1 MNNASRLRP
10 EESAPSPQ
18 TTAPSMKRFLVR
30 LLFLLLALNAPV
42 LSMAAETLSGVG
54 IGAGNNWWRSWVDLN
69 GDGRAD
75 FCYRDNADGER
86 IRCFFSKDG
95 QYTNTP
101 DIEVGIG
108 RNHQTYQWWFDVDGD
123 GLADLCRG
131 YDYKRPD
138 FSVRCQFTKDRF
150 QQLASVVIPFS
161 TRGWVG
167 GWSGEN
173 DTSVFNGTGGLAN
186 SSSIFLVDIN
196 ADQRTDVCHVA
207 VIDDSN
213 VSANRHQLRCNLSN
227 GATFE
232 PVTAAWTSIQID
244 PGSDQFPRSF
254 VDMNGDGFP
263 DFCRTL
269 GNGTL
274 SCLLGSESGFTA
286 TDLVSPVLDRGYKEG
301 AAFIDFNAD
310 GKADYCRITGGSGTY
325 QLRCTPSTGVG
336 WDKTNERLSPVIPD
350 KKVGHGTAR
359 WWIDINADGLPDFCR
374 AVGANPDPS
383 AGPDV
388 AVEDVA
394 GTLSCRLNKGDGS
407 STDPTGAFYY
417 SDIEIP
423 TNFGRGDG
431 GRQWCDSTGSGF
443 PTLCRNSVSRIYSTT
458 QECVDVGSNGE
469 GGAPNLVCS
478 YPVLS
483 ETHALITGLG
493 TKDTPQA
500 NHPLLT
506 AYTDGLGA
514 ETRIGYL
521 PLTDTDVYTRSGI
534 TNTARRFVGP
544 PPTSPVVYETRAW
557 MLGNADASQGH
568 TLTGNA
574 RYFYGDLTNDPWAG
588 TSRGF
593 RERWMF
599 SEGAN
604 TIDHTLFFQGLGPAV
619 DGNGSV
625 ENDLREI
632 GMVRTQKRYAING
645 GATPLPGSDER
656 GLSERH
662 RLLNSIWKMPLLR
675 RGLIGGD
682 LLGSSSPLMVMQQ
695 TDNELA
701 DTSPANPRYRYIG
714 KSTTTSYDHN
724 GTSLVPLPTATTTTA
739 QDKYGNVT
747 HVTQTKTQSTATGT
761 LTWTTTTVNDYPD
774 DSTPDGQKWRRLGR
788 LKKSTV
794 TSSAPSL
801 DAQIAANARSAGTSA
816 NASAVSSS
824 LAAVGQD
831 APKPMPLPPQ
841 LLMPILQLLLED

>member
-69 GDGRAD
+69 GDGKAD
-75 FCYRDNADGER
+75 YCFRYDPDGER

-95 QYTNTP
+95 VYANTP
-101 DIEVGIG
+101 DIDVPIG
-108 RNHQTYQWWFDVDGD
+108 RNHLPYQWWSDVDGD

-131 YDYKRPD
+131 YDYRQPQYVVD
-138 FSVRCQFTKDRF
+138 CRFTKDKF
-150 QQLASVVIPFS
+150 QSGMAIGVTLSR
-161 TRGWVG
+161 RGLTEDGFNGAGGLVG
-167 GWSGEN
+167 SS
-173 DTSVFNGTGGLAN
+173 SVF
-186 SSSIFLVDIN
+186 SVDIN
-196 ADQRTDVCHVA
+196 GDQRTDVCYLA
-207 VIDDSN
+207 VRDDADSN
-213 VSANRHQLRCNLSN
+213 RVDTYELRCHLSN
-227 GATFE
+227 GASFDA
-232 PVTAAWTSIQID
+232 VTPAWTSKPIEA
-244 PGSDQFPRSF
+244 GSDQYPRSF

-269 GNGTL
+269 DNGRL
-274 SCLLGSESGFTA
+274 ACVLGGDAGFSGTELQTA
-286 TDLVSPVLDRGYKEG
+286 VAIDRGYKEG

-310 GKADYCRITGGSGTY
+310 GKADYCRITGPAYQY
-325 QLRCTPSTGVG
+325 QLRCTASTGVG
-336 WDKTNERLSPVIPD
+336 WDTTNERISPVISND
-350 KKVGHGTAR
+350 KVGHGTAR

-534 TNTARRFVGP
+534 TNSARRFVGP

-557 MLGNADASQGH
+557 MLGSADASQGY

>member
-1 MNNASRLRP
+1 MSLNNASRHRP
-10 EESAPSPQ
+10 EESASCPQ
-18 TTAPSMKRFLVR
+18 TIAPSMKRYLVR
-30 LLFLLLALNAPV
+30 LLFLLLALNAPA

-54 IGAGNNWWRSWVDLN
+54 IAAGNNWWRSWVDLN

-75 FCYRDNADGER
+75 FCYRYDPDGEK

-108 RNHQTYQWWFDVDGD
+108 RNHQPYQWWYDVDGD

-131 YDYKRPD
+131 YDYRQSNFD
-138 FSVRCQFTKDRF
+138 LSCRFTKDRF
-150 QQLASVVIPFS
+150 QVWASVSIPIYALRRVS
-161 TRGWVG
+161 GSPYGVG
-167 GWSGEN
+167 S
-173 DTSVFNGTGGLAN
+173 LIN
-186 SSSIFLVDIN
+186 SSSVFLVDIN
-196 ADQRTDVCHVA
+196 ADQRTDVCYVA
-207 VIDDSN
+207 V
-213 VSANRHQLRCNLSN
+213 ANDEVGDAQTYRLRCHLSN
-227 GATFE
+227 GTSFE
-232 PVTAAWTSIQID
+232 SVTAAWTSGLIN
-244 PGSDQFPRSF
+244 PGSNQFPRSF
-254 VDMNGDGFP
+254 ADMNGDGFP

-269 GNGTL
+269 ENGTL
-274 SCLLGSESGFTA
+274 SCLLGSENGFTA

-310 GKADYCRITGGSGTY
+310 GKADYCRITGPAYQY

-336 WDKTNERLSPVIPD
+336 WDTANERLSPVIPND
-350 KKVGHGTAR
+350 KVGHGTAR

-383 AGPDV
+383 AGPY
-388 AVEDVA
+388 VEIDDIPGSLA
-394 GTLSCRLNKGDGS
+394 CRLNKGDGS

-417 SDIEIP
+417 SDIELP
-423 TNFGRGDG
+423 VNFGRGDG
-431 GRQWCDSTGSGF
+431 GRQWCDATGSGF
-443 PTLCRNSVSRIYSTT
+443 PTLCRNSLVREYGPRVCETNFQGREICRTPLVSST
-458 QECVDVGSNGE
+458 
-469 GGAPNLVCS
+469 
-478 YPVLS
+478 Y
-483 ETHALITGLG
+483 ALITGLG
-493 TKDTPQA
+493 TNDTPQA
-500 NHPLLT
+500 NHPLLA

-557 MLGNADASQGH
+557 TVGSAEAGQGL

-599 SEGAN
+599 SEGTN

-619 DGNGSV
+619 DGNGSI

-632 GMVRTQKRYAING
+632 GMVRTQKRYAIDG
-645 GATPLPGSDER
+645 GATPLPGSDES
-656 GLSERH
+656 GLSQRH
-662 RLLNSIWKMPLLR
+662 RLFNSIRKLALR
-675 RGLIGGD
+675 WRGLIGSD
-682 LLGSSSPLMVMQQ
+682 LLVSSSPLKVMQQ

-714 KSTTTSYDHN
+714 KSTARSYDHN
-724 GTSLVPLPTATTTTA
+724 GTSLVALPTATTTTT
-739 QDKYGNVT
+739 QDNYGNVT
-747 HVTQTKTQSTATGT
+747 RIEQTKTQNAASGT
-761 LTWTTTTVNDYPD
+761 LTWTTTTENTY
-774 DSTPDGQKWRRLGR
+774 DSDPKWLRLGR

-816 NASAVSSS
+816 NASATSSS
-824 LAAVGQD
+824 LAAVGQE
-831 APKPMPLPPQ
+831 APKPLPLPPQ

>member
-1 MNNASRLRP
+1 VPLNLASRLRP
-10 EESAPSPQ
+10 EESAARPQ
-18 TTAPSMKRFLVR
+18 LIAPSMKRFLVR
-30 LLFLLLALNAPV
+30 LLFLLLALNAAT
-42 LSMAAETLSGVG
+42 LSMAAESLSGIG

-75 FCYRDNADGER
+75 FCFRYDPDGER
-86 IRCFFSKDG
+86 IRCFFSNDG
-95 QYTNTP
+95 QFNNTP
-101 DIEVGIG
+101 DIDVGIG
-108 RNHQTYQWWFDVDGD
+108 RNHQPYQWWFDVDGD

-131 YDYKRPD
+131 YDYRQPN
-138 FSVRCQFTKDRF
+138 FVMSCLFTKDRF
-150 QQLASVVIPFS
+150 QA
-161 TRGWVG
+161 G
-167 GWSGEN
+167 
-173 DTSVFNGTGGLAN
+173 TSVSIPIFAVRRASGSPYGVDSLVN
-186 SSSIFLVDIN
+186 SSSVFLVDIN
-196 ADQRTDVCHVA
+196 ADQRTDLCFVA
-207 VIDDSN
+207 V
-213 VSANRHQLRCNLSN
+213 ANEAVGAAQTYRLRCQLSN
-227 GATFE
+227 GTSFE
-232 PVTAAWTSIQID
+232 PVAAAWTSGLIN
-244 PGSDQFPRSF
+244 PGSDQYPRSF
-254 VDMNGDGFP
+254 TDMNGDGFP

-269 GNGTL
+269 DNGTL
-274 SCLLGSESGFTA
+274 SCLLGSENGFTA
-286 TDLVSPVLDRGYKEG
+286 IDLVSPVLDRGYKEG

-310 GKADYCRITGGSGTY
+310 GKADYCRITGPANQY

-336 WDKTNERLSPVIPD
+336 WDTANERISPVIPND
-350 KKVGHGTAR
+350 KVGHGTAR

-388 AVEDVA
+388 AVDDVA
-394 GTLSCRLNKGDGS
+394 GTLACRLNKGDGS
-407 STDPTGAFYY
+407 SADPAGAFYY

-423 TNFGRGDG
+423 ANFGRGDG

-443 PTLCRNSVSRIYSTT
+443 PTLCRNSVSRTYSTT

-483 ETHALITGLG
+483 ETYALITGLG

-521 PLTDTDVYTRSGI
+521 QLTSTEVYTRSGI

-557 MLGNADASQGH
+557 MLGSAEAGKGH

-599 SEGAN
+599 SEGTN

-625 ENDLREI
+625 ENDPREI
-632 GMVRTQKRYAING
+632 GMVRTQKRYVIDG
-645 GATPLPGSDER
+645 GATPLPGSDES
-656 GLSERH
+656 GLSQRH
-662 RLLNSIWKMPLLR
+662 RLLNSIRNLALR
-675 RGLIGGD
+675 WRGLIGND
-682 LLGSSSPLMVMQQ
+682 LVGEPSPLLVMQR
-695 TDNELA
+695 TENELA

-714 KSTTTSYDHN
+714 KSTTRSYDHN
-724 GTSLVPLPTATTTTA
+724 GTSQVVLPMATTTTT

-747 HVTQTKTQSTATGT
+747 RIEQTKTQSTATGT

-794 TSSAPSL
+794 TSSAPSPS
-801 DAQIAANARSAGTSA
+801 AQLAANARSAGTSA